1 MNAVSELK
9 GKTLILTGASRGIGR
24 ALALQLA
31 EAGVNLVL
39 NARDAALLND
49 VVSNCRNL
57 GTQALALA
65 GSAAD
70 SMTASK
76 LVNAALDLG
85 QFHGF
90 IQVAGVLHPGPFLW
104 ELSEAPFHEIF
115 AASVTASYQMI
126 RYAAPELLKRGG
138 GLAVFFGSGAA
149 EKSIPGIATYC
160 SAKAAEEHLA
170 RQLAAEAPQITSFI
184 YRPGVVETRMQQEAR
199 TSTGGASAELR
210 QTFWGFKE
218 RGELLSPEESAKAL
232 VTILRSNPRRF
243 HGEMASWRDGV

>member
-1 MNAVSELK
+1 MSELK

-24 ALALQLA
+24 AIALQLA

-39 NARDAALLND
+39 NARYWALLNEVASD
-49 VVSNCRNL
+49 CRNL
-57 GTQALALA
+57 GTRAIALS
-65 GSAAD
+65 GSAEESTVA
-70 SMTASK
+70 TK

-104 ELSEAPFHEIF
+104 ELSEARFHEVF
-115 AASVTASYQMI
+115 AASVTASYHMI
-126 RYAAPELLKRGG
+126 RCAVPELLKGGG

-149 EKSIPGIATYC
+149 EKSIPGIAAYC
-160 SAKAAEEHLA
+160 AAKAAEEHMA
-170 RQLAAEAPQITSFI
+170 RQLAAEAPQITTFI

-199 TSTGGASAELR
+199 TSTGGASPALR

-232 VTILRSNPRRF
+232 VTILSSNPHRF
-243 HGEMASWRDGV
+243 HGGVATWRDGV